1 MHGPV
6 SGRGPYIHDCGL
18 CRTWRLTQ
26 VLAFSRPCGWR
37 AVCSAG
43 ANHLAAAWGAV
54 IKVEVRNQK
63 GDSVLDIKGT
73 HGVIGPGGLNGV
85 GGSPRW
91 R

>member
-1 MHGPV
+1 
-6 SGRGPYIHDCGL
+6 
-18 CRTWRLTQ
+18 
-26 VLAFSRPCGWR
+26 
-37 AVCSAG
+37 VCSAG